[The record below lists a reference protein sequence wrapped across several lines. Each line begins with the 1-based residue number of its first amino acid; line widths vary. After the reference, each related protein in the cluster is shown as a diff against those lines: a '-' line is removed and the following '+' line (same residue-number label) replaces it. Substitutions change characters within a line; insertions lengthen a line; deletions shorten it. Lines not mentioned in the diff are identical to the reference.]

1 MALCLV
7 YLQQSSSVS
16 HHRGYEAIEEIVR
29 KKTGLDFQGIT
40 ENISPDVLA
49 DVIQLFGDAEA
60 SQSSDF
66 LGDSLEIV
74 LGFLNSAG
82 RYGQFR
88 TPSHI
93 AQFMARTTPISKG
106 DVLLDPAAGTGG
118 FLVAAVHAKKKVMF
132 DILGDEVDQTM
143 VSVARANV
151 LLSGRNPDCI
161 RHRDALDVL
170 VEEADVILANP
181 PFSGRIVNRQAYDL
195 TSNSNKSEILF
206 VELIMRRLRTGGV
219 TSFIIPSGV
228 LTNAD
233 KASTEI
239 RRRLVEEGQVLCVIE
254 LPRGVFRPYTDVL
267 TAIVYWKKSGRTSR
281 VPMFRPMSDGF
292 TLDDRREP
300 IEENQL
306 QELEMA
312 VRHAARGT
320 KGIKFESEITL
331 EILNENSLNLL
342 PAWYQ
347 EIDNIATNLP
357 SLTDLL
363 KEVTAQSNQVAAL
376 VKSLTKD
383 LKNEK

>member
-7 YLQQSSSVS
+7 YLQQSSRVS
-16 HHRGYEAIEEIVR
+16 SQCGYDAIEDIVR
-29 KKTGLDFQGIT
+29 KQTGLDFQGIT
-40 ENISPDVLA
+40 ENISPDVLK
-49 DVIQLFGDAEA
+49 DVIQLFGNAEA

-88 TPSHI
+88 TPTHI
-93 AQFMARTTPISKG
+93 AHFMARTTPISKG

-118 FLVAAVHAKKKVMF
+118 FLVAAVHAKKKVTF

-181 PFSGRIVNRQAYDL
+181 PFSGRIVDRQSYDL

-206 VELIMRRLRTGGV
+206 IELIMRRLKAGGV
-219 TSFIIPSGV
+219 TSFIVPSGV
-228 LTNAD
+228 LTNTD

-239 RRRLVEEGQVLCVIE
+239 RRLLVEEGQVLCVIE

-267 TAIVYWKKSGRTSR
+267 TAIVYWKKSGKTLR

-300 IEENQL
+300 INENQL
-306 QELEMA
+306 QEIEEA
-312 VRHAARGT
+312 VRKAARGS
-320 KGIKFESEITL
+320 KGIRFESEITL
-331 EILNENSLNLL
+331 ETLIENSFNLL

-347 EIDNIATNLP
+347 EIVDIPTNLP
-357 SLTDLL
+357 SLNDLL
-363 KEVTAQSNQVAAL
+363 KEATTQSNRIVML
-376 VKSLTKD
+376 FNSLTKE
-383 LKNEK
+383 LQNEK

>member
-1 MALCLV
+1 M
-7 YLQQSSSVS
+7 
-16 HHRGYEAIEEIVR
+16 R
-29 KKTGLDFQGIT
+29 KQTGLDFQGIT
-40 ENISPDVLA
+40 ENVSPDVLA
-49 DVIQLFGDAEA
+49 DVIQLFGNAEG

-181 PFSGRIVNRQAYDL
+181 PFSGRIVNRHSYDL

-206 VELIMRRLRTGGV
+206 VELIMRRLRVGGV

-228 LTNAD
+228 LTNTE

-267 TAIVYWKKSGRTSR
+267 TAIVYWKKSGKTSR

-300 IEENQL
+300 IDENQL
-306 QELEMA
+306 DEIEET

-320 KGIKFESEITL
+320 KGIRFESEITL
-331 EILNENSLNLL
+331 QTLNENSLNLL
-342 PAWYQ
+342 PAWYE
-347 EIDNIATNLP
+347 EIDNTPINLP
-357 SLTDLL
+357 SLSDLL
-363 KEVTAQSNQVAAL
+363 KEATVQSNRVAIL
-376 VKSLTKD
+376 VKSLTKG
-383 LKNEK
+383 LQSE